1 MQSHNISYGHSHLT
15 RTLNQPVRDVDG
27 LIRDSHRRGAVP
39 GSSQAGPLADP
50 DGMMAAQNQAVPHSA
65 TILEGV
71 VNYVIPGSFT
81 YRVVLNSGLGVLIC
95 NDIHNTSF
103 TRSVRISKLFPVG
116 SRVIVLRQS
125 PTRGVILGSPAR
137 DVLDR
142 QYGLPVLYSGIG
154 TFHAVNRGYVRNAAM
169 SPDLSRSVPDFV
181 QGRAVDVCEGDYI
194 ISNMFE
200 GGFFTSPHETGIR
213 QSHDCG
219 VWMFMMDRLLRIV
232 GRSVQE
238 YSFAHERYAG
248 MDEHETYGFTGMA
261 AYPWE
266 AMGYYHKPGTPLK
279 KNESHEVV
287 LGKGISFIE
296 PTEPKAEPFY
306 RHQVF
311 TGYLGQGVTQEIRI
325 PPQGIHESEEPVP
338 HLPDDDKVPICVA
351 RQQMLLDGTILHESA
366 KAIYSVK
373 HVNLRSFQRKH
384 AIDDPRGDD
393 MAKGDTSTYQFSGAE
408 SPGTPPQGTTDP
420 ILWTLRKQSPALFRA
435 HKGDFQEI
443 DKDERA
449 SEKDV
454 NLAQD
459 LSALRYAD
467 SVAEP
472 PTVPLHVDDRYG
484 KVDYGGGRSVI
495 AQLPNGDIVF
505 RNACGAEIALRGSNI
520 EISAPGDLR
529 IIMGRSVI
537 TLAGDDAVIR
547 AKNSVDVTATDNDV
561 RIKAERNLDLAGG
574 MSGSGRTLLE
584 NQATGSPNNQDVA
597 GLEGERINGR
607 GLILKAAGS
616 MVETLG
622 KSVYLRSLEKGHIT
636 LDADQGEGSVRIDS
650 RTTRI
655 HGASSIVIAATPP
668 NEGVLNLV
676 IVTPTRTISR
686 AMIECHAR
694 IIALGAIASDSG
706 ISTSAADNFSQPAEY
721 PRTRQLDEQVQNFIE
736 AMPEWFTTTFWDEE
750 KPGHADTIKNTAFSY
765 RTTDQYGAGRF
776 RFEQPYW
783 MELYGQDACESL
795 PTWSEP
801 VYVYQGTM
809 NQQPWPGYETWS
821 VEQSLETAT
830 TRMYDA
836 EQGLDLDEPI
846 ETQQEKIIPDK
857 FLRITDPG

>member
-1 MQSHNISYGHSHLT
+1 MQNHNVSYGHPHLT
-15 RTLNQPVRDVDG
+15 RTLSQPVRDIDG
-27 LIRDSHRRGAVP
+27 LIRESQSRGGVP
-39 GSSQAGPLADP
+39 GSSQAGPLSDP
-50 DGMMAAQNQAVPHSA
+50 HGTMAAQNQAVTTAA
-65 TILEGV
+65 TILEGI
-71 VNYVIPGSFT
+71 VNYVIPGSYT

-103 TRSVRISKLFPVG
+103 TRSVRISKLYPVG

-125 PTRGVILGSPAR
+125 HTRGVILGSPAR

-142 QYGLPVLYSGIG
+142 QYGLPVLWSGIG
-154 TFHAVNRGYVRNAAM
+154 SFHAVNRGYVRNAAM

-200 GGFFTSPHETGIR
+200 GGFMTSPHETSIR

-219 VWMFMMDRLLRIV
+219 VWMFTMDRLLRIV

-238 YSFAHERYAG
+238 YSFAHERYTG

-279 KNESHEVV
+279 KNKSHEVIH
-287 LGKGISFIE
+287 GKGISFVE
-296 PTEPKAEPFY
+296 PAEPKAEPFY

-311 TGYLGQGVTQEIRI
+311 TGYLGQGVTHEIRI
-325 PPQGIHESEEPVP
+325 PPKGIHESEQPVP
-338 HLPDDDKVPICVA
+338 CLPDDDKVPICVA
-351 RQQMLLDGTILHESA
+351 RQQMLLDGTILQESA

-373 HVNLRSFQRKH
+373 HVNLRSFKRKY

-393 MAKGDTSTYQFSGAE
+393 MAAEGSDNYQFSGAK
-408 SPGTPPQGTTDP
+408 SPGTPPHGTTDQ
-420 ILWTLRKQSPALFRA
+420 ILWTLRKQSPVLFRA

-443 DKDERA
+443 DKDGQA
-449 SEKDV
+449 FEKDV

-459 LSALRYAD
+459 LATLRYTD

-472 PTVPLHVDDRYG
+472 PKIPLHVDDRYG
-484 KVDYGGGRSVI
+484 EVDYGGGRSVI
-495 AQLPNGDIVF
+495 AQLPNGDIIL

-529 IIMGRSVI
+529 INMGRSLI
-537 TLAGDDAVIR
+537 TLAGDDVVLR
-547 AKNSVDVTATDNDV
+547 AKNSADITATDNDV
-561 RIKAERNLDLAGG
+561 RIKAERNLDMVGG
-574 MSGSGRTLLE
+574 VSGAGRTLLE
-584 NQATGSPNNQDVA
+584 NQASGSPRNQDIA

-607 GLILKAAGS
+607 GLILKASHS

-622 KSVYLRSLEKGHIT
+622 RSLYLRSLESGPIV
-636 LDADQGEGSVRIDS
+636 LDADEGQGFVQINS

-655 HGASSIVIAATPP
+655 HGTASVTIASAANGGTP
-668 NEGVLNLV
+668 NLLV
-676 IVTPTRTISR
+676 VAPSRTISR
-686 AMIECHAR
+686 AMFECHAQ
-694 IIALGAIASDSG
+694 IIAQGAIMSDSG
-706 ISTSAADNFSQPAEY
+706 VSTTPADNFSQPAEY
-721 PRTRQLDEQVQNFIE
+721 PRARQMDDQVQNFIE
-736 AMPEWFTTTFWDEE
+736 AMPEWFATTFWDEDM
-750 KPGHADTIKNTAFSY
+750 PGHADTIRNSTFSY
-765 RTTDQYGAGRF
+765 RTTDQYGAERY

-783 MELYGQDACESL
+783 MELYGQDACSSL
-795 PTWSEP
+795 ATWSEP
-801 VYVYQGTM
+801 VYAYQGTI

-821 VEQSLETAT
+821 VESSLETGT

-836 EQGLDLDEPI
+836 EQGLDLDEPT
-846 ETQQEKIIPDK
+846 EAQAEQVVPDR
-857 FLRITDPG
+857 FLRIIDPV

>member
-1 MQSHNISYGHSHLT
+1 MQNHNISYGHSHLT
-15 RTLNQPVRDVDG
+15 RTLNQPVRDVEG
-27 LIRDSHRRGAVP
+27 LIRESQSRSGVP

-50 DGMMAAQNQAVPHSA
+50 DGMMAAQNQAVPSSA

-71 VNYVIPGSFT
+71 VNYVIPGCYT

-116 SRVIVLRQS
+116 SRVIVLKQS

-154 TFHAVNRGYVRNAAM
+154 SFHAVNRGYVRSAAM

-200 GGFFTSPHETGIR
+200 GGFFTSPYETSVR

-266 AMGYYHKPGTPLK
+266 AMGYYHKPGTPLTK
-279 KNESHEVV
+279 HESHEVIQ
-287 LGKGISFIE
+287 GKGISFIE

-325 PPQGIHESEEPVP
+325 PPKGINESEQPVP

-351 RQQMLLDGTILHESA
+351 RQQLMLDGTILHESA

-373 HVNLRSFQRKH
+373 HVNLRSFKRRH

-393 MAKGDTSTYQFSGAE
+393 MAKDGTGTYQFSGAE
-408 SPGTPPQGTTDP
+408 SPGTPPQGTTDQV
-420 ILWTLRKQSPALFRA
+420 LWVLRKQSPALFRA

-443 DKDERA
+443 DKDGQA
-449 SEKDV
+449 FEKDV
-454 NLAQD
+454 NIAQD
-459 LSALRYAD
+459 LIALRYAD

-472 PTVPLHVDDRYG
+472 PKVPLHVDDRYG
-484 KVDYGGGRSVI
+484 EVDYGGGRSII
-495 AQLPNGDIVF
+495 AQLPGGDIVF
-505 RNACGAEIALRGSNI
+505 RNACGAEIALRGANI

-529 IIMGRSVI
+529 INMGRSMI
-537 TLAGDDAVIR
+537 SLAGDDAVIR
-547 AKNSVDVTATDNDV
+547 AKNSVDITATDNDV
-561 RIKAERNLDLAGG
+561 RIKAERNLDMAGG
-574 MSGSGRTLLE
+574 MSGAGRTLLE
-584 NQATGSPNNQDVA
+584 NQATGSPRNQDVA

-622 KSVYLRSLEKGHIT
+622 RSLYLRSLESGPIV
-636 LDADQGEGSVRIDS
+636 LDADAGQGFVQVNS

-655 HGASSIVIAATPP
+655 HGTSSVTVAAAADDGAPNLLVIA
-668 NEGVLNLV
+668 
-676 IVTPTRTISR
+676 PTRTISR

-706 ISTSAADNFSQPAEY
+706 ITTSAADNFSQPAEY
-721 PRTRQLDEQVQNFIE
+721 PRTRQLDDQVQNFIE
-736 AMPEWFTTTFWDEE
+736 AVPEWFAATFWDED
-750 KPGHADTIKNTAFSY
+750 KPGHADTIHNTAFSY
-765 RTTDQYGAGRF
+765 RTTDQYGAGRCK
-776 RFEQPYW
+776 FEQPYW
-783 MELYGQDACESL
+783 MELYGRDACSSL
-795 PTWSEP
+795 ATWSEP
-801 VYVYQGTM
+801 VYAYQGTM

-821 VEQSLETAT
+821 VEASLETGT
-830 TRMYDA
+830 TRLYDA
-836 EQGLDLDEPI
+836 EQGLDLAEPT
-846 ETQQEKIIPDK
+846 ETQQEKVIPDK
-857 FLRITDPG
+857 FLRIIDPE